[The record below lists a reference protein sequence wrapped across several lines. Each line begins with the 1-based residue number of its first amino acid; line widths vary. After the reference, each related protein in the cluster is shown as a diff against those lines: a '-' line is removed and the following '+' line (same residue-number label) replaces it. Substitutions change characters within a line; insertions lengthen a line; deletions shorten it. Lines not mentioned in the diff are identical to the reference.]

1 MAQLLKNGA
10 VVADEWTFA
19 SDELDSLASSEKRLI
34 SLSQGQQFAEQLN
47 LEAGNIG
54 LWLEADS
61 EIETFPELFLNVPII
76 AIKFTKFVDGRGFS
90 VARLLRERYQYKGE
104 LRATGDII
112 RDQLYLLKQCGFNA
126 FQFNDD
132 IDLVQAAES
141 LNDFSDSYQ
150 TSTEQPIPLF
160 RRR

>member
-1 MAQLLKNGA
+1 MAQLLKNGSII
-10 VVADEWTFA
+10 DDDWTFA
-19 SDELDSLASSEKRLI
+19 SDDLASLPSGDKPLI
-34 SLSQGQQFAEQLN
+34 SLPQAQQFANQLD
-47 LEAGNIG
+47 LKTGNIG

-61 EIETFPELFLNVPII
+61 EIETLPELFLNVPII
-76 AIKFTKFVDGRGFS
+76 IIKFTKFVDGRGFS
-90 VARLLRERYQYKGE
+90 LARLLRERYQFNGE

-112 RDQLYLLKQCGFNA
+112 RDQLYLLRHCGFNA
-126 FQFNDD
+126 FQFNED

-141 LNDFSDSYQ
+141 LSDFSDSYQ